1 MPVSLC
7 APHASRLLWKPE
19 EDWLPGTGVRGG
31 LEPQMWPTAEPQSS
45 GCTASAVY
53 HWAVPSWIHFQKHS
67 SLLFHDHCPAVIG
80 AWFPAGVGL
89 ITPYNR
95 SSGSLTQLPFPQ
107 VFLSLCFLAGELRLE
122 PHQQKTN
129 VRAEGH
135 CQRQNCCGWRIQ
147 RRNFI
152 PRDFGVLVSSFALF
166 GHLAVYFWEIKIL
179 CLYILFI
186 QL

>member
-1 MPVSLC
+1 MTI
-7 APHASRLLWKPE
+7 ARLL
-19 EDWLPGTGVRGG
+19 LG
-31 LEPQMWPTAEPQSS
+31 LDFLQ
-45 GCTASAVY
+45 
-53 HWAVPSWIHFQKHS
+53 
-67 SLLFHDHCPAVIG
+67 
-80 AWFPAGVGL
+80 GVGL

-166 GHLAVYFWEIKIL
+166 GHLAVYF
-179 CLYILFI
+179 
-186 QL
+186 